1 MQEFNRQD
9 PAYTKTVDRYS
20 RYIASP
26 GQRLKFLRTMLNA
39 RQESSEGWRR
49 WLNRLP
55 FVGSLRE
62 RALLVVEVSKY
73 LPGDGQLPL
82 PLKITALLYKLRIAV
97 YAVAL
102 VVAFS
107 FGIGAVYVV
116 GRISSSFSISTEA
129 KEVNSGTTSHMIK
142 RDGSEAVKAIS
153 EVGSTAGL
161 PPEKVWLAE
170 SGQGYEFYSNGARI
184 LTEMETDGD
193 ARRFYT
199 FNLDRNSDMPSS
211 SNIANKPVGIVFH
224 ISESDIVPFND
235 RNNSSLKHASRGLLE
250 YSREHRL
257 YNYVIDRFGRTYRVV
272 RDEYIAS
279 HAGNSLWSV
288 GNNFYVNLSAS
299 FIGVCFEGK
308 YEPGAAIGPDAV
320 NEPQI
325 IAARMLTAV
334 LRSKYGIDDAAC
346 VTHGL
351 VSINPSNKLMGYHTD
366 WVSGFPFGALGLSNK
381 SGTEL
386 IAVSR
391 FGFTYDQAYV
401 ASAGGSRWP
410 GLELAESK
418 LRESAARDG
427 TSVEQERAVLW
438 RDFQRAYAMQH
449 ALDRD
454 RTRGGSEQAE

>member
-1 MQEFNRQD
+1 MQEFNHRD
-9 PAYTKTVDRYS
+9 PVYTKTVDRYS

-26 GQRLKFLRTMLNA
+26 GQRLKFLRTMLNT
-39 RQESSEGWRR
+39 RQAPSAAWQR
-49 WLNRLP
+49 WLNRVP

-62 RALLVVEVSKY
+62 RAVLVVEVSKY
-73 LPGDGQLPL
+73 LPVETKLPFS
-82 PLKITALLYKLRIAV
+82 LKLTALLYKLRVAV
-97 YAVAL
+97 YAAAL

-116 GRISSSFSISTEA
+116 GRISASLSVSTEA
-129 KEVNSGTTSHMIK
+129 KEMNGSSPNHIAK

-153 EVGSTAGL
+153 AMGSTAGL

-170 SGQGYEFYSNGARI
+170 SGDGYEFYSNGARI
-184 LTEMETDGD
+184 LTEMEIVGD
-193 ARRFYT
+193 VRRFFT
-199 FNLDRNSDMPSS
+199 FKLDRTSELPANTD
-211 SNIANKPVGIVFH
+211 IASKPVGIVFH

-272 RDEYIAS
+272 RDEYAAN

-288 GNNFYVNLSAS
+288 GKNIYVNLSAS

-308 YEPGAAIGPDAV
+308 YEPGAAIGPDAI

-325 IAARMLTAV
+325 MAARTLTAV
-334 LRSKYGIDDAAC
+334 LRSKYGIADEAC

-351 VSINPSNKLMGYHTD
+351 VSVNPSNKLMGYHTD
-366 WVSGFPFGALGLSNK
+366 WVSGFPFEALGLSNK
-381 SGTEL
+381 SSSEL
-386 IAVSR
+386 VAVSR

-410 GLELAESK
+410 GLDQAEAK
-418 LRESAARDG
+418 LKESASRDG
-427 TSVEQERAVLW
+427 ISVEQERAALW

-449 ALDRD
+449 ALDRE
-454 RTRGGSEQAE
+454 RARGESEQAE